1 MIREYR
7 RELYNKKE
15 IRERFTNF
23 LENKKKT
30 EQATNEQIQSLIDI
44 FKTDSKSELEFLN
57 EAIETEESPEQV
69 LPKYL
74 KSRHQGI
81 TEQEMKA
88 MMAQNAEFR
97 EFMETEGYMYK
108 RDARYVILE
117 KKTKHKSR
125 TP

>member
-15 IRERFTNF
+15 IRERFANF

-30 EQATNEQIQSLIDI
+30 EQTINEQIQSLIDM

-74 KSRHQGI
+74 KSRH
-81 TEQEMKA
+81 
-88 MMAQNAEFR
+88 
-97 EFMETEGYMYK
+97 
-108 RDARYVILE
+108 
-117 KKTKHKSR
+117 
-125 TP
+125 

>member
-44 FKTDSKSELEFLN
+44 FKTDSKSE
-57 EAIETEESPEQV
+57 
-69 LPKYL
+69 
-74 KSRHQGI
+74 
-81 TEQEMKA
+81 
-88 MMAQNAEFR
+88 
-97 EFMETEGYMYK
+97 
-108 RDARYVILE
+108 
-117 KKTKHKSR
+117 
-125 TP
+125 